1 MEDTDVKELGSAT
14 QPVENPTGEATETET
29 VEAVDFAV
37 PEEYKNAGWAS
48 NIKSYDDLW
57 KQHDNAQKLI
67 GRKTIGIPNADSSED
82 EIQEFYS
89 KVRPENSDKYDF
101 DLGDDTEAFRK
112 IFYDN
117 GVSERQA
124 KAITEAYKES
134 VRKASEGLYSEE
146 GFKETMEEALGEDYQ
161 KKIEKV
167 NGFLKQ
173 YGRKSALAEIDKLP
187 NETLGLVY
195 GLINLTMDK
204 YAVKELGTV
213 NTKSA
218 MSNEK
223 DLGEYM
229 KKMMALDSDPFV
241 TQEKRDALRR
251 EYGII
256 K

>member
-1 MEDTDVKELGSAT
+1 MEEADVKESGSET
-14 QPVENPTGEATETET
+14 QPVENTGGAATDTET
-29 VEAVDFAV
+29 VEFAV
-37 PEEYKNAGWAS
+37 PEEYKDAGWAN

-67 GRKTIGIPNADSSED
+67 GRKTIGIPTADSSED
-82 EIQEFYS
+82 EVLEFYA
-89 KVRPENSDKYDF
+89 KVRPETAEKYDL
-101 DLGDDTEAFRK
+101 DLGEDTEAFRK
-112 IFYDN
+112 IFFDN
-117 GVSERQA
+117 GISERQA

-134 VRKASEGLYSEE
+134 VRKASEGLFSET
-146 GFKETMEEALGEDYQ
+146 GFKDVMKSSLGEDYQ
-161 KKIEKV
+161 SKIEKV

-173 YGRKSALAEIDKLP
+173 YGKKSALDEIEKLP
-187 NETLGLVY
+187 NETLGLIY

-213 NTKSA
+213 STKSA